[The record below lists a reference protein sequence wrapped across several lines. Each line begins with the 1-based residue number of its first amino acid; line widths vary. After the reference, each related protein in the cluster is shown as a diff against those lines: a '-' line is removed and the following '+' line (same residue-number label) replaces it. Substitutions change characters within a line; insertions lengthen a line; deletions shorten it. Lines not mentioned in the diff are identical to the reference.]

1 MKKIILF
8 ISFILFIEIS
18 IFSETPEKYVRNKYG
33 RNAVFYNE
41 DTSDWLDDNKIGSQ
55 SSIFFFNSTNHD
67 VTFEFHEI
75 KTKMGNVTSDKIFP
89 IKGRTKKITIK
100 PNQYFDTI
108 TTLGDIEHFAFI
120 FENEKSTIYTYAD
133 KINVVK
139 ETNTEGLVIDGFG
152 TVSSSTEYYYSVVFE
167 FADD

>member
-1 MKKIILF
+1 MKRIIF
-8 ISFILFIEIS
+8 CISFLVLIKLS
-18 IFSETPEKYVRNKYG
+18 AFSESPEKYVKNKYG
-33 RNAVFYNE
+33 KSAVFYNE

-55 SSIFFFNSTNHD
+55 SSIFFFNSTDHD

-75 KTKMGNVTSDKIFP
+75 KTKMGSVTSDKIYP
-89 IKGRTKKITIK
+89 IKGRTKKITVK

-120 FENEKSTIYTYAD
+120 FEGEKSVIYTYAD

-139 ETNTEGLVIDGFG
+139 ETNTGGFIMNGFG

-167 FADD
+167 FSDD